1 MAWKVHFKLYSD
13 GHQPIT
19 FPVRWHITTALLNT
33 NACCSQALFFLN
45 IMLCWWIA
53 IFICNHVSFVNAG
66 KSPFFPGLEE
76 QAALLEDPSSH
87 LVDGQVLPQPAPPLS
102 SPSRSSP
109 HSQGSET
116 GERYSRK
123 VFVGGLPPD
132 IDEGM
137 LVEEAVYGHFLYLI
151 AVHEKM
157 WNSPY
162 CCHISLLHILRAFVL
177 YCCM

>member
-1 MAWKVHFKLYSD
+1 MWQSD
-13 GHQPIT
+13 FILPEYNVVLTSCNIY
-19 FPVRWHITTALLNT
+19 LL
-33 NACCSQALFFLN
+33 A
-45 IMLCWWIA
+45 IM
-53 IFICNHVSFVNAG
+53 FSFVNAG

-76 QAALLEDPSSH
+76 QAALLEDPASH

-137 LVEEAVYGHFLYLI
+137 LVEAAIYIWTFFIL
-151 AVHEKM
+151 
-157 WNSPY
+157 NS
-162 CCHISLLHILRAFVL
+162 CL
-177 YCCM
+177 

>member
-1 MAWKVHFKLYSD
+1 MFSEINGVWPLK
-13 GHQPIT
+13 IT
-19 FPVRWHITTALLNT
+19 YTVEYWTLTYN
-33 NACCSQALFFLN
+33 
-45 IMLCWWIA
+45 
-53 IFICNHVSFVNAG
+53 VSFVCAG

-76 QAALLEDPSSH
+76 QAALLEDPASH

-137 LVEEAVYGHFLYLI
+137 LAAWGSI
-151 AVHEKM
+151 
-157 WNSPY
+157 
-162 CCHISLLHILRAFVL
+162 
-177 YCCM
+177 

>member
-1 MAWKVHFKLYSD
+1 LQYS
-13 GHQPIT
+13 
-19 FPVRWHITTALLNT
+19 FA
-33 NACCSQALFFLN
+33 
-45 IMLCWWIA
+45 
-53 IFICNHVSFVNAG
+53 FIHVSFVNAG

-76 QAALLEDPSSH
+76 QAALLEDPGSH
-87 LVDGQVLPQPAPPLS
+87 LVDGQVLPQPAPPRS

-137 LVEEAVYGHFLYLI
+137 LVEAAIYMDIF
-151 AVHEKM
+151 
-157 WNSPY
+157 NT
-162 CCHISLLHILRAFVL
+162 
-177 YCCM
+177 

>member
-1 MAWKVHFKLYSD
+1 LQYS
-13 GHQPIT
+13 
-19 FPVRWHITTALLNT
+19 FA
-33 NACCSQALFFLN
+33 
-45 IMLCWWIA
+45 
-53 IFICNHVSFVNAG
+53 CNHVSFVNAG

-76 QAALLEDPSSH
+76 QAALLEDPASH

-137 LVEEAVYGHFLYLI
+137 LVEAAIYGHILYYI
-151 AVHEKM
+151 AAYE
-157 WNSPY
+157 N
-162 CCHISLLHILRAFVL
+162 I
-177 YCCM
+177 

>member
-1 MAWKVHFKLYSD
+1 MCSED
-13 GHQPIT
+13 QS
-19 FPVRWHITTALLNT
+19 
-33 NACCSQALFFLN
+33 CCKNVLTLTDN
-45 IMLCWWIA
+45 
-53 IFICNHVSFVNAG
+53 VSFVCAG

-76 QAALLEDPSSH
+76 QAALLEDPASH

-137 LVEEAVYGHFLYLI
+137 LA
-151 AVHEKM
+151 A
-157 WNSPY
+157 
-162 CCHISLLHILRAFVL
+162 
-177 YCCM
+177 

>member
-1 MAWKVHFKLYSD
+1 
-13 GHQPIT
+13 
-19 FPVRWHITTALLNT
+19 
-33 NACCSQALFFLN
+33 
-45 IMLCWWIA
+45 
-53 IFICNHVSFVNAG
+53 
-66 KSPFFPGLEE
+66 
-76 QAALLEDPSSH
+76 LLEDPASH

-137 LVEEAVYGHFLYLI
+137 LAEAARCGGFYTAAPKYWLFMKSVIIYRCSLSYHFK
-151 AVHEKM
+151 V
-157 WNSPY
+157 
-162 CCHISLLHILRAFVL
+162 SLLLNV
-177 YCCM
+177 YCFLFS

>member
-1 MAWKVHFKLYSD
+1 MTLKLFHTPKCWTS
-13 GHQPIT
+13 
-19 FPVRWHITTALLNT
+19 RN
-33 NACCSQALFFLN
+33 N
-45 IMLCWWIA
+45 ISYVC
-53 IFICNHVSFVNAG
+53 AG

-76 QAALLEDPSSH
+76 QAALLEDPASH

-137 LVEEAVYGHFLYLI
+137 LAEAARCGGFYTAAPKY
-151 AVHEKM
+151 
-157 WNSPY
+157 
-162 CCHISLLHILRAFVL
+162 
-177 YCCM
+177 

>member
-1 MAWKVHFKLYSD
+1 MTLTD
-13 GHQPIT
+13 
-19 FPVRWHITTALLNT
+19 N
-33 NACCSQALFFLN
+33 
-45 IMLCWWIA
+45 
-53 IFICNHVSFVNAG
+53 VSFVCAG

-76 QAALLEDPSSH
+76 QAALLEDPASH

-132 IDEGM
+132 IDEGR
-137 LVEEAVYGHFLYLI
+137 LA
-151 AVHEKM
+151 A
-157 WNSPY
+157 
-162 CCHISLLHILRAFVL
+162 
-177 YCCM
+177 